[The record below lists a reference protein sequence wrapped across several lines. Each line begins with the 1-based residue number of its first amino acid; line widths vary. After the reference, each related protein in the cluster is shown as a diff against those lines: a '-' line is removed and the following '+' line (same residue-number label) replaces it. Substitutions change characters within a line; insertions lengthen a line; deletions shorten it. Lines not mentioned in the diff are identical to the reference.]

1 MIVHLNICITLND
14 GIELELWP
22 DGQGESKLGRD
33 VDVELVLL
41 LLRLQPLHV
50 VQIPRISLTN
60 QIYIRE
66 GLTKCG

>member
-33 VDVELVLL
+33 INIELMLL
-41 LLRLQPLHV
+41 LLRLQTLHI
-50 VQIPRISLTN
+50 VQIPRISLTE
-60 QIYIRE
+60 QI
-66 GLTKCG
+66 L

>member
-41 LLRLQPLHV
+41 LVRLQTLHI
-50 VQIPRISLTN
+50 VQIPGIRLTN
-60 QIYIRE
+60 DILSRLLE
-66 GLTKCG
+66 MLK